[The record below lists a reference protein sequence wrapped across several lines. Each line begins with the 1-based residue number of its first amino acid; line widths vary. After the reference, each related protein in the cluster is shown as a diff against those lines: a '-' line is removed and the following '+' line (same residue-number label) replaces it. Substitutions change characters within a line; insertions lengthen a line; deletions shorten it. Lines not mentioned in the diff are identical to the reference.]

1 MKRQLWW
8 NFVSEALEQRR
19 RYFFVIIN
27 DNREIGVISNRI
39 FSELQPIDELQE
51 RGGKAG
57 DLQYKLLV
65 FYSHETLPL
74 WRREKIYKGKQKRDF
89 RLYERRKMGMDGL
102 EEYVQKQIQEN
113 N

>member
-1 MKRQLWW
+1 MVEFCVRSFRTKT
-8 NFVSEALEQRR
+8 EI
-19 RYFFVIIN
+19 FFVIIN

>member
-39 FSELQPIDELQE
+39 FSELQPIDEL
-51 RGGKAG
+51 
-57 DLQYKLLV
+57 
-65 FYSHETLPL
+65 
-74 WRREKIYKGKQKRDF
+74 
-89 RLYERRKMGMDGL
+89 
-102 EEYVQKQIQEN
+102 
-113 N
+113 